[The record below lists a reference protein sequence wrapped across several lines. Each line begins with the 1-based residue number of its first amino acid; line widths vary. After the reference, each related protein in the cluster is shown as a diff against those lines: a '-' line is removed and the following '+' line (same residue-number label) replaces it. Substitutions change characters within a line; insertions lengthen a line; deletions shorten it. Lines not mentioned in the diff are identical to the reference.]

1 MKHYLLIIE
10 REILI
15 CGREEQNKIT
25 LLPLFSRIITF
36 KLSVKTLSTT
46 WSNIFNILFIFEL

>member
-15 CGREEQNKIT
+15 CGREEQNKIK
-25 LLPLFSRIITF
+25 LLPAQVICEDTNNN
-36 KLSVKTLSTT
+36 V
-46 WSNIFNILFIFEL
+46 E